1 MSLLGLLHPTPVQ
14 AAATA
19 YKQDFGTSSVLPC
32 FLCSGHRTILNS
44 LPQTPLPPGAVLPCS
59 PPQNSPVFPDG
70 TPRSSFL
77 CPPNTWFVSPWLQS
91 WHSASNGQYLVTN
104 PTRLSIHWIW
114 GGTFIRSS
122 SPGMAGVGL
131 CTRERLA
138 FHYLNLEFLIGWSR
152 WELYRRY

>member
-77 CPPNTWFVSPWLQS
+77 CPPTRGLYLHDYSHGILHQMVSIWWPTLRDWASIGFGVVPSSALPLQEWLAWVFAQEKGL
-91 WHSASNGQYLVTN
+91 HFIT
-104 PTRLSIHWIW
+104 WIW
-114 GGTFIRSS
+114 NS
-122 SPGMAGVGL
+122 
-131 CTRERLA
+131 
-138 FHYLNLEFLIGWSR
+138 
-152 WELYRRY
+152 